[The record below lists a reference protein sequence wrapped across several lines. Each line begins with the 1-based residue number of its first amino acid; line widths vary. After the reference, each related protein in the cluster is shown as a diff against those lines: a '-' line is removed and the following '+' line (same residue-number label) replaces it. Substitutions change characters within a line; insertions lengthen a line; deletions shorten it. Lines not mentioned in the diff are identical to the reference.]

1 MQAALEFL
9 TNLGTLG
16 LLYAAI
22 GLFGLFGFIGL
33 FATRRIY
40 GTTSDED
47 REFMDPLPW
56 KLKVIWPFVQGLAN
70 SVCLLLPYNYLEK
83 VESQLVRTGVSYLM
97 TAEQFVAMRILSALM
112 FPTIAWLLLDMLGKH
127 GPVWLVITPFVGFLF
142 PTLWLNDARKRRE
155 LAVIRAMPVYLDFV
169 TMCVEAGLNLQG
181 AISQAM
187 EKAPAGPLRNEFAT
201 VLRDLRS
208 GMSRADALRRMA
220 ERLDITE
227 VTSFISAVVQAE
239 RMGASLGGVLR
250 LQAEQR
256 REERFQRAE
265 KAAMEAPIKL
275 VFPLIAFIFP
285 VTFIILA
292 FPIAMKFLGQ
302 GIL

>member
-1 MQAALEFL
+1 
-9 TNLGTLG
+9 
-16 LLYAAI
+16 
-22 GLFGLFGFIGL
+22 
-33 FATRRIY
+33 
-40 GTTSDED
+40 
-47 REFMDPLPW
+47 
-56 KLKVIWPFVQGLAN
+56 
-70 SVCLLLPYNYLEK
+70 
-83 VESQLVRTGVSYLM
+83 
-97 TAEQFVAMRILSALM
+97 
-112 FPTIAWLLLDMLGKH
+112 
-127 GPVWLVITPFVGFLF
+127 
-142 PTLWLNDARKRRE
+142 
-155 LAVIRAMPVYLDFV
+155 
-169 TMCVEAGLNLQG
+169 
-181 AISQAM
+181 
-187 EKAPAGPLRNEFAT
+187 
-201 VLRDLRS
+201 
-208 GMSRADALRRMA
+208 MSRADALRRMA